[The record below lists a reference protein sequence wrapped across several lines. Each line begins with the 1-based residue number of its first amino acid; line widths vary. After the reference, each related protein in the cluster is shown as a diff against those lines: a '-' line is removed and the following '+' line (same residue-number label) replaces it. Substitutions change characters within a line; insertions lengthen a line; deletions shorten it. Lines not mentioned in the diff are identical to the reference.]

1 MEFVVRASPDGTAT
15 LDWGDGAR
23 RCAVGHGG
31 IGIKWIEGDNVTPI
45 GIWPIR
51 NVLYRPDRIAKPQTP
66 LAVSAIAPDDGW
78 CDAPDD
84 PNYNRLIKLPYAAD
98 HEVMWR
104 SDHLYDLIAV
114 LGFNDDP
121 VIPGRGSAI
130 FLHVASPGYG
140 ATAGCVALALADLV
154 DVLCF
159 AAPGSTVRVVG

>member
-1 MEFVVRASPDGTAT
+1 MEFVVRASPDGTTT

-51 NVLYRPDRIAKPQTP
+51 NVFYRPDRVAMPETP
-66 LAVSAIAPDDGW
+66 LAVSAIASDDGW

-84 PNYNRLIKLPYAAD
+84 PNYNRLVKLPYAAD

-104 SDHLYDLIAV
+104 HDHLYDLVAV

-130 FLHVASPGYG
+130 FLHVASPAYG
-140 ATAGCVALALADLV
+140 ATAGCVALALADLQN
-154 DVLCF
+154 VLRL
-159 AAPGSTVRVVG
+159 ATPGSTVRIEA